1 MGRSDWSRQ
10 KKLALCPLGAGG
22 GHPRGCRKLG
32 DVGGKCAM
40 DGLQRGLIIA
50 LGTFGREVS
59 GT

>member
-1 MGRSDWSRQ
+1 M
-10 KKLALCPLGAGG
+10 ALCPLGAGG